1 MRGEVSTLNAVN
13 HSMSISLIRIKR
25 IQIDHDI
32 KIVNFVDETTIFL
45 RDIICLNR
53 ILVILK
59 LYQDPSRS
67 KIIFSKDK
75 SYGLEHLKIELINQ
89 DK

>member
-1 MRGEVSTLNAVN
+1 MSTLNAVN
-13 HSMSISLIRIKR
+13 HSRPISLIRIKR

-59 LYQDPSRS
+59 LYQDASRS

>member
-1 MRGEVSTLNAVN
+1 MSTLNAVN
-13 HSMSISLIRIKR
+13 HYRPISLIRIKR
-25 IQIDHDI
+25 VQIDHDI

-59 LYQDPSRS
+59 LYQDASRS
-67 KIIFSKDK
+67 KIIFSKAK

>member
-59 LYQDPSRS
+59 LYQDASRS